1 MSPIPLANSQ
11 SSFSKPY
18 QQHLTE
24 LMVYI
29 FSKFF
34 LHWLLKL
41 DSFLF
46 SYHTVHSFSV
56 IFCWFLLLPLLDIVE
71 PQNSVLKPLLFSF
84 YTPLMTSPARDFTF
98 YLCTDNFQVL
108 APTWVSLLNSRF
120 LYQITHS
127 TSAPGYL
134 TDISNLSKTGFF
146 ISPKPWHPSLKHALP
161 PVFQDKQMGTTIHL
175 VAQVCILIGAIPEWY
190 VNHRW
195 FLFFFILLNKQHWS
209 EEEPIILEKGKNP
222 RIKCRYGHWI

>member
-1 MSPIPLANSQ
+1 MTFMSLIPLANSQ
-11 SSFSKPY
+11 SSFSRPS

-29 FSKFF
+29 FLKFF

-46 SYHTVHSFSV
+46 SYLPVHSFSV
-56 IFCWFLLLPLLDIVE
+56 IFCWFLLLHPLLDIVE
-71 PQNSVLKPLLFSF
+71 PQNSVLKSLLFSF
-84 YTPLMTSPARDFTF
+84 YTPLVTSPARDFTF

-134 TDISNLSKTGFF
+134 TCISNLSKTGFF
-146 ISPKPWHPSLKHALP
+146 IPPKP
-161 PVFQDKQMGTTIHL
+161 
-175 VAQVCILIGAIPEWY
+175 
-190 VNHRW
+190 
-195 FLFFFILLNKQHWS
+195 
-209 EEEPIILEKGKNP
+209 
-222 RIKCRYGHWI
+222 